1 MKRLWCLVK
10 PENYNSIL
18 FFQVGS
24 NEAVMRGIQKS
35 KSDFMS
41 LRKMLKGLRAQ
52 VALSSVLPVGEGDK
66 WIK

>member
-1 MKRLWCLVK
+1 
-10 PENYNSIL
+10 
-18 FFQVGS
+18 
-24 NEAVMRGIQKS
+24 
-35 KSDFMS
+35 MS